1 MQNLLFP
8 VNLRFNV
15 EVNGPDSYR
24 ENRCPYNF
32 QFLILPLQNLLFP
45 VNLRFNV
52 EVNDPDSYRENR
64 CPFISIYI
72 SAVAEFTLSG

>member
-1 MQNLLFP
+1 MIPIAIGRTVVLLF
-8 VNLRFNV
+8 
-15 EVNGPDSYR
+15 
-24 ENRCPYNF
+24 
-32 QFLILPLQNLLFP
+32 QFIILPLQNLLFP

-64 CPFISIYI
+64 CPFISIYN